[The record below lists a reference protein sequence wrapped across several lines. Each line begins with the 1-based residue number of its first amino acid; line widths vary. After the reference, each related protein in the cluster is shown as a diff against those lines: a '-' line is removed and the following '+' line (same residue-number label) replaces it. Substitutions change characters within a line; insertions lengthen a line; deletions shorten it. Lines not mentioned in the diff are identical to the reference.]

1 MTLTVKEIENLLKQ
15 ESLEDDFLRMIK
27 SDNRVSVKKALE
39 KWEKNK
45 QKLILE
51 EQRIAKLY
59 DYENEFKQE
68 GIEIVAGVDEAG
80 RGPLVGPVSVA
91 AVILP
96 LGLKLDK
103 INDSKK
109 LTESQRVTIYEQ
121 IRKNAIAVE
130 SILVEPAK
138 IDEMNILQA
147 TMWGMYQV
155 LEKLNPK
162 PQGVLID
169 AVKLPQ
175 LKMPSKAIIK
185 GDALSASIA
194 AASIV
199 AKVER
204 DHLMDEYDKQYPQ
217 YGFARH
223 KGYGTAEHVEA
234 LHTYGPCPIHRR
246 SFEPVKSLT
255 GF

>member
-1 MTLTVKEIENLLKQ
+1 MMNFTVKEIENILKQ
-15 ESLEDDFLRMIK
+15 SDITSSFLTQIK
-27 SDNRVSVKKALE
+27 NDSRVSVQKALV
-39 KWEKNK
+39 KWENNQ
-45 QKLILE
+45 QKIKLE

-59 DYENEFKQE
+59 DFENEFKHQ
-68 GIEIVAGVDEAG
+68 GIEFIAGVDEAG

-96 LGLKLDK
+96 IGLKLDK

-109 LTESQRVTIYEQ
+109 LTETQRVTIYEQ

-130 SILVEPAK
+130 SILVDETK
-138 IDEMNILQA
+138 IDEMNILRA

-155 LEKLNPK
+155 LAKLSPK
-162 PQGVLID
+162 PEAALID

-175 LKMPSKAIIK
+175 LEIPYKAIIK

-204 DHLMDEYDKQYPQ
+204 DRYMDELDKEYPM
-217 YGFARH
+217 YGFAQH
-223 KGYGTAEHVEA
+223 KGYGTQEHLVA
-234 LHTYGPCPIHRR
+234 IKKYGPCPAHRR
-246 SFEPVKSLT
+246 SFEPIKSWE
-255 GF
+255 

>member
-1 MTLTVKEIENLLKQ
+1 MMNFTVKEIENILKKDDVTSELLLKI
-15 ESLEDDFLRMIK
+15 RN
-27 SDNRVSVKKALE
+27 DNRVSVQKALA

-45 QKLILE
+45 EKIIIE
-51 EQRIAKLY
+51 ERRIAKLY
-59 DYENEFKQE
+59 DFENEFKNE
-68 GIEIVAGVDEAG
+68 GFELIAGVDEAG

-109 LTESQRVTIYEQ
+109 LTEAQRVTIYEQ
-121 IRKNAIAVE
+121 IKKKAIAVK
-130 SILVEPAK
+130 SILVDESK

-147 TMWGMYQV
+147 TIWGMYQV
-155 LEKLNPK
+155 LGQLNPK
-162 PQGVLID
+162 PKAALID

-175 LKMPSKAIIK
+175 LEIPHKAIIK
-185 GDALSASIA
+185 GDSLSASIA

-204 DHLMDEYDKQYPQ
+204 DWYMEKLDKEYPM
-217 YGFARH
+217 YGFAQN
-223 KGYGTAEHVEA
+223 KGYGTAEHIA
-234 LHTYGPCPIHRR
+234 AIKKYGPCPAHRR
-246 SFEPVKSLT
+246 SFEPIKSW
-255 GF
+255 G